1 MKSFGL
7 LVCFLV
13 LANPSLFA
21 QTTTQDFGF
30 PELHII
36 KTVTLSPP
44 YSCRSPEQFQKGY
57 ETTALFLSR
66 YSKQL
71 NVPDLVFHGACKSGN
86 YFQAGAGWFSLI
98 ADLGPGVTLE
108 EVSASAAV
116 NLRRIHASNEYS
128 KFVAAVKVEP
138 NHTYAVL
145 LNERDISGLF
155 IFKVDEYMPDEK
167 VVLRYAVK
175 SYQITNGSVRAQGFD
190 WEKRSK

>member
-1 MKSFGL
+1 MKSLSF
-7 LVCFLV
+7 VCFLL
-13 LANPSLFA
+13 LANPCLFA
-21 QTTTQDFGF
+21 QTTTQDFGL
-30 PELHII
+30 PELHTI
-36 KTVTLSPP
+36 KTVTLNPP

-57 ETTALFLSR
+57 ETTALFLSK

-71 NVPDLVFHGACKSGN
+71 NVPDLLFNGACRAGN

-98 ADLGPGVTLE
+98 ADLGPEVTLE
-108 EVSASAAV
+108 EVSVSRA
-116 NLRRIHASNEYS
+116 LKRIHGFIEYS

-138 NHTYAVL
+138 KHTYAVL

-175 SYQITNGSVRAQGFD
+175 SYQIRNGSVQAQGFD
-190 WEKRSK
+190 WVKRSN